1 MQYKK
6 LGRTDYNV
14 SILGFGC
21 MRLPVVQDAET
32 VKNFF
37 ERQMAVDEEKAIE
50 MIDYAINQ
58 GINYFDSAYMYH
70 GGKSEVILGKAL
82 QNRREKVI
90 VTTKSPLRNIETSDD
105 FDRILD
111 EQLGRL
117 GTDFLDFYLLH
128 GIGRESWSKAK
139 ELDALGFLDK
149 IQKDGRAKYVGFSFH
164 DDVNIFKEIIDSY
177 EWTICQI
184 QYNYF
189 DENYQA
195 GKEGLQYAASKG
207 IGVVIMEPLRGGKLT
222 NKIPEDVQRIWNS
235 TKRGWTPA
243 EWGLRWVWNH
253 PEVSL
258 LLSGMSSMA
267 QLEENIRIAEDA
279 RPESLSSEEMDTIHR
294 VADTYRRLLRVD
306 CTGCAYCMPCPNGVN
321 IPMNFTLYND
331 YYLFQDL
338 DLSQAFYND
347 MMPPEHRA
355 SSCAEC
361 GECEE
366 QCPQHIEIIEE
377 LKKVDATL
385 RRGDGPTHEDNRDGE
400 ETP

>member
-37 ERQMAVDEEKAIE
+37 ERQMAVDEEKAIK

-90 VTTKSPLRNIETSDD
+90 ITTKSPLRNIETPDD

-139 ELDALGFLDK
+139 EFDALGFLDK

-207 IGVVIMEPLRGGKLT
+207 IGVVIMEPLRGGRLT

-235 TKRGWTPA
+235 TKQGWTPA

-355 SSCAEC
+355 SNCEEC

-385 RRGDGPTHEDNRDGE
+385 SRGDGPAHEDNRDGE